1 MTHSFP
7 TRRSSNLIAGRAAI
21 LARVGAGDQATV
33 GMVDPHRLAAAER
46 TPHRLEHMAASLQCR
61 EGLGREGVL
70 HLQLAGGG
78 EAARRVHRLLPV
90 PAEAGAVA
98 EEV

>member
-1 MTHSFP
+1 MTAVRGVMAAAS
-7 TRRSSNLIAGRAAI
+7 IAERAAI

-78 EAARRVHRLLPV
+78 EAARRVHRLLQDRKSTRLNSSH
-90 PAEAGAVA
+90 
-98 EEV
+98 